1 MGSRRLNNGDLS
13 KAKTCPRACYEIDND
28 SASKSKLTT
37 SKFQADWA
45 KASSLIVKLIVP
57 SLSNFVAQLCPVQA
71 TKVHISKAKVDETL
85 PSPSYFEQFRLP
97 FHCI

>member
-1 MGSRRLNNGDLS
+1 MGSHRLNNDDLS
-13 KAKTCPRACYEIDND
+13 KVKTCPRACYENDND
-28 SASKSKLTT
+28 SAGMSKLTT
-37 SKFQADWA
+37 LKFQADWA